1 MLSNII
7 WILILAVSAAVS
19 IGTLRLLRRIEE
31 QKAGPIGLPYKV
43 AGISVAAVLLIVL
56 GIKHIA
62 NVPIILLHN
71 GVFWIGTMCADGIMA
86 VRAKRRAT
94 AADGMENQPATAVTG
109 EAKEQHSETP
119 SGEKHDAEPGT
130 KNRRSSKRFHIL
142 AAAAAG
148 CLVYLT
154 AGLLCANMIVKT
166 EYTLTT
172 DKELPDGELCI
183 VQLSDVHLGAT
194 VSEGDF
200 KRLIKRVAAEN
211 PDIVVITG
219 DLTDDGTSRKMMQRC
234 CEILGGLKPRFG
246 IYYVPGN
253 HDSEDGQFSVEELHA
268 ELDKNCVLVL
278 QDEYAIQLFGSAVI
292 GRKDATVS
300 RDSAEQLFKR
310 YEEGRRIQAM
320 YSSDSRSGGPR
331 YTILLDHEPND
342 FEAEAKAGADLVLC
356 GHAHGGFL
364 LPLRWAWKIFPDLI
378 FRVDLCEGKK
388 RIDNT
393 DFIVSS
399 GVGTCLTDFKTGT
412 KSEYVVIRVKN
423 KGQ

>member
-19 IGTLRLLRRIEE
+19 IGTLILLRRLEE
-31 QKAGPIGLPYKV
+31 QKAGRSGFLCKV

-86 VRAKRRAT
+86 ARAKR
-94 AADGMENQPATAVTG
+94 G
-109 EAKEQHSETP
+109 K
-119 SGEKHDAEPGT
+119 T
-130 KNRRSSKRFHIL
+130 KRSHIL
-142 AAAAAG
+142 AAATAG

-154 AGLLCANMIVKT
+154 AGLLCANVIVKT

-172 DKELPDGELCI
+172 DKDLPDGELCI

-219 DLTDDGTSRKMMQRC
+219 DLTDDGTTRELMQRC

-253 HDSEDGQFSVEELHA
+253 HDSEEGQFSVEELHS
-268 ELDKNCVLVL
+268 ELDKNCVPVL
-278 QDEYAIQLFGSAVI
+278 QDEYAIQLWGSAVI

-310 YEEGRRIQAM
+310 YEEGRRMQAM

-399 GVGTCLTDFKTGT
+399 GAGTCLTDFKTGT
-412 KSEYVVIRVKN
+412 KSEYVVIRVKQIAGE
-423 KGQ
+423 K

>member
-1 MLSNII
+1 MFSNII
-7 WILILAVSAAVS
+7 WILILAASAAVS
-19 IGTLRLLRRIEE
+19 IGTLIQLRRLEE
-31 QKAGPIGLPYKV
+31 QKAGRSGFLYKV

-86 VRAKRRAT
+86 ARAKR
-94 AADGMENQPATAVTG
+94 G
-109 EAKEQHSETP
+109 K
-119 SGEKHDAEPGT
+119 T
-130 KNRRSSKRFHIL
+130 KRSHIL

-154 AGLLCANMIVKT
+154 AGLLCANIIVKT

-172 DKELPDGELCI
+172 DKDLPDGEPCI

-194 VSEGDF
+194 VSERDF

-219 DLTDDGTSRKMMQRC
+219 DLTDDGTTRELMQRC

-246 IYYVPGN
+246 IYYGPGN

-268 ELDKNCVLVL
+268 ELDKNCVPVL
-278 QDEYAIQLFGSAVI
+278 QDEYAIQLWGSAVI

-310 YEEGRRIQAM
+310 YEEGRRMQAM

-399 GVGTCLTDFKTGT
+399 GAGTCLTDFKTGT
-412 KSEYVVIRVKN
+412 KSEYVVIRVKQIAGE
-423 KGQ
+423 K

>member
-1 MLSNII
+1 MFSNII
-7 WILILAVSAAVS
+7 WILILAASAAVS
-19 IGTLRLLRRIEE
+19 IGTLIQLRRLEE
-31 QKAGPIGLPYKV
+31 QKAGRSGFLYKV

-86 VRAKRRAT
+86 ARAKR
-94 AADGMENQPATAVTG
+94 G
-109 EAKEQHSETP
+109 K
-119 SGEKHDAEPGT
+119 T
-130 KNRRSSKRFHIL
+130 KRSHIL
-142 AAAAAG
+142 AAATAG

-154 AGLLCANMIVKT
+154 AGLLCANVIVKT

-194 VSEGDF
+194 VSERDF

-219 DLTDDGTSRKMMQRC
+219 DLTDDGTTRELMQRC

-246 IYYVPGN
+246 IYYGPGN

-268 ELDKNCVLVL
+268 ELDKNCVPVL
-278 QDEYAIQLFGSAVI
+278 QDEYAIQLWGSAVI

-310 YEEGRRIQAM
+310 YEEGRRMQAM

-399 GVGTCLTDFKTGT
+399 GAGTCLTDFKTGT
-412 KSEYVVIRVKN
+412 KSEYVVIRVKQIAGE
-423 KGQ
+423 K

>member
-1 MLSNII
+1 MLTNII
-7 WILILAVSAAVS
+7 WILILAASAAVS
-19 IGTLRLLRRIEE
+19 IGALRLLRRIEE
-31 QKAGPIGLPYKV
+31 QKAGPIGLPCKV
-43 AGISVAAVLLIVL
+43 AGISVATVLLIVL

-86 VRAKRRAT
+86 ARAKRGKT
-94 AADGMENQPATAVTG
+94 
-109 EAKEQHSETP
+109 
-119 SGEKHDAEPGT
+119 
-130 KNRRSSKRFHIL
+130 KRFHIL

-148 CLVYLT
+148 CIVYLT
-154 AGLLCANMIVKT
+154 AGFLCANIIVKT

-200 KRLIKRVAAEN
+200 KRLIKRVAKEK

-219 DLTDDGTSRKMMQRC
+219 DLTDDGTSRELMQCC

-253 HDSEDGQFSVEELHA
+253 HDSEEGQFSVEELHA

-278 QDEYAIQLFGSAVI
+278 QDEYAIQLWGSAVI

-300 RDSAEQLFKR
+300 RDSADQLFKR
-310 YEEGRRIQAM
+310 YEESRRKYVM
-320 YSSDSRSGGPR
+320 FSSDSRSGGPR

-364 LPLRWAWKIFPDLI
+364 LPLRWAWKVFPDLI

-393 DFIVSS
+393 VFIVSS

-412 KSEYVVIRVKN
+412 KSEYVVIHVKT

>member
-1 MLSNII
+1 MFSNII
-7 WILILAVSAAVS
+7 WILILAASAAVS
-19 IGTLRLLRRIEE
+19 IGTLIQLRKIEE
-31 QKAGPIGLPYKV
+31 QRKGRSGFAFKV

-71 GVFWIGTMCADGIMA
+71 GVFWIGTMCADSIMA
-86 VRAKRRAT
+86 ARAKRRAAT
-94 AADGMENQPATAVTG
+94 CVTESLPAAAAPSDENRTH
-109 EAKEQHSETP
+109 EN
-119 SGEKHDAEPGT
+119 GT
-130 KNRRSSKRFHIL
+130 MNRRSSKRSHIL
-142 AAAAAG
+142 AAATTG

-154 AGLLCANMIVKT
+154 AGLLCANIIVKT

-200 KRLIKRVAAEN
+200 KRLIKRVTAEN

-219 DLTDDGTSRKMMQRC
+219 DLTDDGTSRELMQRC

-278 QDEYAIQLFGSAVI
+278 QDEYVIQLFGSAVI

-310 YEEGRRIQAM
+310 YEEGRRMQAM
-320 YSSDSRSGGPR
+320 FSSDSRSGGPR

-364 LPLRWAWKIFPDLI
+364 LPLRWAWKVFPDLI

-412 KSEYVVIRVKN
+412 KSEYVVIRVKQIAGE
-423 KGQ
+423 K

>member
-19 IGTLRLLRRIEE
+19 IGTLIQLRKIEE
-31 QKAGPIGLPYKV
+31 QRKGRSGFGFKV

-86 VRAKRRAT
+86 ARAKR
-94 AADGMENQPATAVTG
+94 G
-109 EAKEQHSETP
+109 K
-119 SGEKHDAEPGT
+119 T
-130 KNRRSSKRFHIL
+130 KRSHIL
-142 AAAAAG
+142 AAATAG

-154 AGLLCANMIVKT
+154 AGLLCANIIVKT

-172 DKELPDGELCI
+172 DKDLPDGELCI

-194 VSEGDF
+194 VSERDF

-219 DLTDDGTSRKMMQRC
+219 DLTDDGTTRELMQRC

-268 ELDKNCVLVL
+268 ELDKNCVPVL
-278 QDEYAIQLFGSAVI
+278 QDEYAIQLWGSAVI

-310 YEEGRRIQAM
+310 YEEGRRMQAM

-399 GVGTCLTDFKTGT
+399 GAGTCLTDFKTGT
-412 KSEYVVIRVKN
+412 KSEYVVIRVKQIAGE
-423 KGQ
+423 K

>member
-19 IGTLRLLRRIEE
+19 IGTLIQLRKIEE
-31 QKAGPIGLPYKV
+31 QRKGRSGFAFKV

-86 VRAKRRAT
+86 ARAKR
-94 AADGMENQPATAVTG
+94 G
-109 EAKEQHSETP
+109 K
-119 SGEKHDAEPGT
+119 T
-130 KNRRSSKRFHIL
+130 KRSHIL
-142 AAAAAG
+142 AAATAG

-154 AGLLCANMIVKT
+154 AGLLCANIIVKT

-172 DKELPDGELCI
+172 DKDLPDGELCI

-194 VSEGDF
+194 VSERDF

-219 DLTDDGTSRKMMQRC
+219 DLTDDGTTRELMQRC

-268 ELDKNCVLVL
+268 ELDKNCVPVL
-278 QDEYAIQLFGSAVI
+278 QDEYAIQLWGSAVI

-310 YEEGRRIQAM
+310 YEEGRRMQAM

-399 GVGTCLTDFKTGT
+399 GAGTCLTDFKTGT
-412 KSEYVVIRVKN
+412 KSEYVVIRVKQIAGE
-423 KGQ
+423 K